1 MTAPKDEGVPGHR
14 FLRLVEVMATLRREC
29 PWDREQTHESLA
41 PYLLQE
47 AYETLETIE
56 ERDFAQLHEELG
68 DVLLQVVFHSVVAS
82 ERAED
87 DPARFSVD
95 DVADA
100 LQGDRPGSGAV
111 GDGERGLLG
120 HWGTILHVC
129 APPGFP
135 RGREK
140 SSARTRVQWFR
151 NSGRRTGN
159 PGWEPPIADSRVVA
173 CGAWRVVGQRSIPR
187 KRLSDDNTDTPHG
200 PSGRRPRRS
209 CEPERRCGCADT

>member
-1 MTAPKDEGVPGHR
+1 APGAWWSGHETVGFQSHHGDSHTSVHVPTGRTRGGLPTAVSSRPKRRTIQYRRGISGGRDQAADGRQPLLPQVGVTGP
-14 FLRLVEVMATLRREC
+14 
-29 PWDREQTHESLA
+29 
-41 PYLLQE
+41 
-47 AYETLETIE
+47 
-56 ERDFAQLHEELG
+56 
-68 DVLLQVVFHSVVAS
+68 AS
-82 ERAED
+82 G
-87 DPARFSVD
+87 VD
-95 DVADA
+95 DVTDA

-151 NSGRRTGN
+151 TSGRRTGN

-209 CEPERRCGCADT
+209 CEPE